1 MPDQDKTNQHAPE
14 ERHERPEPTLERI
27 RPYYEAFRRS
37 KLEKITTQKDLAES
51 ADLREADF
59 SAVFGF
65 LKRNGKDK
73 EGNLLPEPQP
83 IQIKNVFDCLYDY
96 WEIDNNYL
104 VRKGS
109 GTRVVAPAMSFKNES
124 PLTIHRDYN
133 EARIGAA
140 VKNDGPEVWLIN
152 TYVASKMLDI
162 EASENDEET
171 IKNWLFRQNKK
182 VKILILRPDG
192 KGMML
197 RTKSKLDINGSAL
210 AEILLRQLNDLLGY
224 QKRLPEGQLEIK
236 LMDEIPGM
244 AAVILDSCLFY
255 GLHYSF
261 GHTEASSW
269 FEITDPAHFSYQD
282 IKRHF
287 EAIWNDDTRSFTL
300 TEEILDNITRALN
313 IVRRELDFLVN
324 SKWRVHLHDLSDVIK
339 GEKEAPYGATTGNII
354 HWQLEITKPER
365 GVYLRAQLT
374 VPGLSKPLKA
384 NVVSEK
390 IGERNY
396 AHIRFP
402 EFGQISIHLSFHGT
416 QEEIQKGLLLGHFVI
431 SSDSDSCSGYIVLQK
446 TASFE
451 ETRPALSVYLHRI
464 LTFRDSSYY
473 SLARTRSEMMKFKS
487 FPHAGTYKIYSYGGE
502 KGGSKNIKIN
512 WLHID
517 EFGVARYKNQNFH
530 ELIGRVTHIVPNL
543 HIVFTHFRDKE
554 PQRRSYMIIS
564 VHSSEPEKGVYY
576 SAVHLGVSWKNHM
589 PTGKRFIM
597 EYFGEDGFDTAKPEI
612 ISLHSLEYKKIEP
625 DELRYLLSGRV
636 KNLLGFLRKEGRIF
650 DIEDIKDEWEGSI
663 RMNEVF
669 YDSAVQ
675 NARRG
680 KYDQAAKMILRAVN
694 HGRNRIDDFE
704 REINA
709 FDPGAAVKIREER
722 DYKKVLE
729 ILGLQS

>member
-1 MPDQDKTNQHAPE
+1 MPGQDKTNQHIPE

-27 RPYYEAFRRS
+27 RPYYEAYRRS

-65 LKRNGKDK
+65 LKRNGRDK
-73 EGNLLPEPQP
+73 EGNPLPEPRP
-83 IQIKNVFDCLYDY
+83 IQIKKVFDCLYDH

-104 VRKGS
+104 VKKGS
-109 GTRVVAPAMSFKNES
+109 KARAVVPAMSFKNES
-124 PLTIHRDYN
+124 PLTIHRNYY
-133 EARIGAA
+133 EAKIGAA
-140 VKNDGPEVWLIN
+140 VKNDGPEVWLLN
-152 TYVASKMLDI
+152 TYVASEMLEI
-162 EASENDEET
+162 EASESDERT
-171 IKNWLFRQNKK
+171 IKNWLFKQNKK

-197 RTKSKLDINGSAL
+197 RTKSQLNINGSEL
-210 AEILLRQLNDLLGY
+210 ANLLLRQLSDLLGY

-236 LMDEIPGM
+236 LMDEIPGV
-244 AAVILDSCLFY
+244 AAVILENCLFY
-255 GLHYSF
+255 GHHYSY
-261 GHTEASSW
+261 GHTESSSW
-269 FEITDPAHFSYQD
+269 FEITDPSHFSYQD
-282 IKRHF
+282 IKKHF
-287 EAIWNDDTRSFTL
+287 EAIWNDDTRSFVL
-300 TEEILDNITRALN
+300 NEEILADVTRALN

-402 EFGQISIHLSFHGT
+402 EFGRISIHLSFHGT

-431 SSDSDSCSGYIVLQK
+431 SSGSDSCSGYIILQR
-446 TASFE
+446 ALSFE
-451 ETRPALSVYLHRI
+451 ETAPALPVYLHRI

-487 FPHAGTYKIYSYGGE
+487 FPHAGTYKVYSYGGK

-517 EFGVARYKNQNFH
+517 EFGVARYKNQNFTD
-530 ELIGRVTHIVPNL
+530 LIGRVTHIMHNL

-554 PQRRSYMIIS
+554 AQRRSYMIIS
-564 VHSSEPEKGVYY
+564 VHSLEPEEGRYY
-576 SAVHLGVSWKNHM
+576 CAVHLGVSWDKHM

-597 EYFGEDGFDTAKPEI
+597 EYFGKDGFEDAQPAI
-612 ISLHSLEYKKIEP
+612 ISLHSPEYKAIKP
-625 DELRYLLSGRV
+625 KELRYLLSGRV
-636 KNLLGFLRKEGRIF
+636 KNLLGFLREEGQIF
-650 DIEDIKDEWEGSI
+650 DAEDIKNEWKGSI
-663 RMNEVF
+663 CMNEVF

-694 HGRNRIDDFE
+694 HGRDRIDDFE
-704 REINA
+704 QEVNA
-709 FDPGAAVKIREER
+709 FAPEAMAKIKSEE
-722 DYKKVLE
+722 DYKKVQE
-729 ILGLQS
+729 ILGL